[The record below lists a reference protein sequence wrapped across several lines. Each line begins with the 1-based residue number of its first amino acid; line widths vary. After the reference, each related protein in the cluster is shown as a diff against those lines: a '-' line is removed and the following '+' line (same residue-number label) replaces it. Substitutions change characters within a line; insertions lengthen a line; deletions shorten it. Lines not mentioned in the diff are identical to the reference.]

1 MYYYVASFVV
11 VVVVVLGMLL
21 LLFKLKLP
29 QIMISLF
36 SVRSVL
42 CPWVL
47 SFSIINLMNSE
58 SRFLVYN
65 LVQNTCWFLEV
76 VLLIF
81 HAWMFS
87 FFFPSNSFFFLVDCF
102 HIYHI
107 CWIFF
112 YYCSAVVA
120 MYSISWSTIWTCFM
134 RWSAMLVLTSAM
146 KGMPHSTT
154 LTITGMAI
162 LYSLSK
168 PCPLCSSA
176 WWCRS
181 NLLV

>member
-1 MYYYVASFVV
+1 
-11 VVVVVLGMLL
+11 MLL

-65 LVQNTCWFLEV
+65 LVQTTCWFLEV

-81 HAWMFS
+81 SHLDVLV
-87 FFFPSNSFFFLVDCF
+87 FLPQQF
-102 HIYHI
+102 IFLSGWLLSYLSYLLN
-107 CWIFF
+107 FF